1 MWLLRDDFMQ
11 FCRRCWE
18 EIPFHGGMLSLFNR
32 LHHLKGKLS
41 SWNNEH
47 FGNLFDMMKEAEE
60 DAARAEMLYE
70 ADPSPEHRT
79 LCNLKQDEL
88 VVISK
93 REHAFWRQ
101 KCNVKWLQD
110 GDANTK
116 FFHNLVKE
124 KRRKQRITTLTN
136 DQGHTIEHT
145 ASLEAMVV
153 EHYKNLFNSHEPMPS
168 QDVYES
174 FLNAIP
180 PLLFPE
186 HNDLLMRLPEEEEI
200 RNILWEMD
208 SDSAAG
214 PDGFNCRFFKACW
227 DFVKRDV
234 TSACQEVFLGIP
246 LPPAAASSNICLLP
260 KVENAQILKRLGTLL
275 PLIILEEQG
284 AYVPGR
290 EILDQILITKEMVHH
305 INRKANG
312 GNLIIKL
319 DMAKAFD
326 KLKWSYLFDILQQF
340 GFCAQFINM
349 VKNLLSSS
357 KYSVLFNGKPCGY
370 FGQSR
375 GIKQRD
381 PLSPLLFIISN
392 EGFSRNLKKLFS
404 LGRIGHFNCG
414 TKSIPI
420 THLSYSDD
428 IIIFSSGHARSILNL
443 RRFLEDYQLVSG
455 QTINYQKSS
464 FVVGKKANIILIN
477 KLQQALNMPFKAWSS
492 N

>member
-1 MWLLRDDFMQ
+1 
-11 FCRRCWE
+11 
-18 EIPFHGGMLSLFNR
+18 
-32 LHHLKGKLS
+32 
-41 SWNNEH
+41 
-47 FGNLFDMMKEAEE
+47 
-60 DAARAEMLYE
+60 
-70 ADPSPEHRT
+70 
-79 LCNLKQDEL
+79 
-88 VVISK
+88 
-93 REHAFWRQ
+93 
-101 KCNVKWLQD
+101 
-110 GDANTK
+110 
-116 FFHNLVKE
+116 
-124 KRRKQRITTLTN
+124 
-136 DQGHTIEHT
+136 
-145 ASLEAMVV
+145 MVV

-260 KVENAQILKRLGTLL
+260 KVENAQRLNDFRPICLSTVASKISSKCISKRLGTLL
-275 PLIILEEQG
+275 PLIISEEQG

-305 INRKANG
+305 INKKANG

-357 KYSVLFNGKPCGY
+357 KYSVLFNGKPCSY

-375 GIKQRD
+375 GIKQGD
-381 PLSPLLFIISN
+381 PLSPLLFIIAN

-420 THLSYSDD
+420 THLSYADD
-428 IIIFSSGHARSILNL
+428 IITFSSGHARSILNL
-443 RRFLEDYQLVSG
+443 RRDPGGLPTGFWADY
-455 QTINYQKSS
+455 
-464 FVVGKKANIILIN
+464 
-477 KLQQALNMPFKAWSS
+477 
-492 N
+492 